1 MKKDKSQ
8 KKNNNKNNTN
18 TNTQDM
24 FTEGNLNDMMNQV
37 NEMLTKNPDMV
48 KKVSKCVSNIFEN
61 ESLMNNLVSQ
71 INTGIVDV
79 DSDTDSD
86 SEISFADF
94 IRSKNSENVNEMK
107 SSLNQPVN
115 LLSNDSF
122 DSNLAES
129 NDSKQSFIKDSDIYD
144 FLHIPF
150 E

>member
-8 KKNNNKNNTN
+8 KKNNNKNN

-71 INTGIVDV
+71 INTGIVDA
-79 DSDTDSD
+79 DSDSDSD

-94 IRSKNSENVNEMK
+94 IRSKNAENVNEMK

-129 NDSKQSFIKDSDIYD
+129 NDSKQ
-144 FLHIPF
+144 
-150 E
+150 